1 MSAPVT
7 YFTLPNGLRV
17 VHQQDSTTAMVALTL
32 LYNTGARDESPERT
46 GMAHLIEHLMFGGSA
61 NVPVFDAELQ
71 MAGGS
76 SNAWTGSDFTCFYEI
91 VPGVNVETAFWVESD
106 RMISPLFTPENLET
120 QKSVVIEEFKQQCL
134 NRPYGDTAHHL
145 LSLAYDCHPY
155 RWPVI
160 GIEPAHIAGVTA
172 DDVKSFF
179 QSHYTPSNAVLAVTG
194 NISLERCRELCDK
207 YMATVPDHH
216 VTPRNL
222 PVDPAITAPR
232 YKRVE
237 ANVPQRA
244 LTIAYRMDPYG
255 TAGYYAAD
263 AISDILS
270 NGKSSRFYSSLLKGT
285 DLFTE
290 IDASIMGSEEPG
302 LFLINARLR
311 ENSDEAERRAI
322 DAIDTEINKLISD
335 GVSNYELERA
345 ANKYE
350 STHTFNN
357 LHYARTG
364 VNLAM
369 ALMHGERPED
379 PVSKYRSLTPGFVS
393 ETARMLFNPDARVIL
408 SYGGGSE
415 MKTIYE

>member
-1 MSAPVT
+1 
-7 YFTLPNGLRV
+7 
-17 VHQQDSTTAMVALTL
+17 MVALTL
-32 LYNTGARDESPERT
+32 LYNTGARDESPELT

-61 NVPVFDAELQ
+61 NVPEFDTELQ

-91 VPGVNVETAFWVESD
+91 VPAVNAETAFWVESD
-106 RMISPLFTPENLET
+106 RMISPLFTPESLEI

-145 LSLAYDCHPY
+145 LSLAYDHHPY

-160 GIEPAHIAGVTA
+160 GIEPDHIARVTTE
-172 DDVKSFF
+172 DVKTFF
-179 QSHYTPSNAVLAVTG
+179 ENHYTPSNAILAVTG

-207 YMATVPDHH
+207 YMATVPDKR
-216 VTPRNL
+216 VTPRDL
-222 PVDPAITAPR
+222 PVDSPITSPR

-255 TAGYYAAD
+255 TDGYYAAD

-270 NGKSSRFYSSLLKGT
+270 NGKSSRFYRNLLNGT

-290 IDASIMGSEEPG
+290 VDASIMGSEEPG

-311 ENSDEAERRAI
+311 ENSDESEKLAIQAI
-322 DAIDTEINKLISD
+322 DSELTVLTST
-335 GVSNYELERA
+335 GVTYYELERA

-357 LHYARTG
+357 LHYARAG
-364 VNLAM
+364 LNLAM
-369 ALMHGERPED
+369 ACMHGERTED
-379 PVSKYRSLTPGFVS
+379 PVIKYRALTPEFVTA
-393 ETARMLFNPDARVIL
+393 TARRLFDQSSRVIL
-408 SYGGGSE
+408 SYGGSTKPAE
-415 MKTIYE
+415 E

>member
-1 MSAPVT
+1 MSSPVT
-7 YFTLPNGLRV
+7 HFTLPNGLRV

-32 LYNTGARDESPERT
+32 LYNTGARDENPQRT

-61 NVPVFDAELQ
+61 NVPEFDTELQ
-71 MAGGS
+71 MAGGH

-91 VPGVNVETAFWVESD
+91 VPAVNAETAFWVESD
-106 RMISPLFTPENLET
+106 RMISPLFTPETLEI

-145 LSLAYDCHPY
+145 LSMAYDRHPY

-160 GIEPAHIAGVTA
+160 GIEPDHIARVTV

-179 QSHYTPSNAVLAVTG
+179 QSHYTPSNAILAVTG
-194 NISLERCRELCDK
+194 NISLERCRELCYK
-207 YMATVPDHH
+207 YMATVPDHP

-222 PVDPAITAPR
+222 PADDPIISPR

-255 TAGYYAAD
+255 TQGYYAAD

-270 NGKSSRFYSSLLKGT
+270 NGKSSRFYSNLLKGT

-290 IDASIMGSEEPG
+290 VDASIMGAEEPG

-311 ENSDEAERRAI
+311 ENSDEAQQRAI
-322 DAIDTEINKLISD
+322 EAIDSELNKLLAD
-335 GVSNYELERA
+335 GVTEYELERA

-357 LHYARTG
+357 LHYARAG
-364 VNLAM
+364 LNLAM
-369 ALMHGERPED
+369 ACMHGEQPED
-379 PVSKYRSLTPGFVS
+379 PVTKYRSLTPEAVNA
-393 ETARMLFNPDARVIL
+393 TARKLFKHHSRVIL
-408 SYGGGSE
+408 SYGGI
-415 MKTIYE
+415 TTAP